1 MSQDYQDYD
10 QQQDQGWMPQD
21 PSQGYGQGIQQDP
34 YQQGQQQGS
43 WGQPGQQSGQ
53 QTQGQ
58 GPLAAAKQMAN
69 QQIGQAIDQFASQI
83 PGGQQLAQPA
93 KEAVSGILDQMEKA
107 ASGRMGGMFGGGQP
121 S

>member
-10 QQQDQGWMPQD
+10 QQQDQSWMPQD
-21 PSQGYGQGIQQDP
+21 PSQGTQQGP
-34 YQQGQQQGS
+34 YQQGQQ
-43 WGQPGQQSGQ
+43 SGQ
-53 QTQGQ
+53 QAQGQGQGQ

-69 QQIGQAIDQFASQI
+69 QQIGQVIDQFASKI

-93 KEAVSGILDQMEKA
+93 KEAISGILDQMEKA
-107 ASGRMGGMFGGGQP
+107 ASGRLGGMPGGGQP

>member
-1 MSQDYQDYD
+1 MSQDYQDYG

-21 PSQGYGQGIQQDP
+21 P
-34 YQQGQQQGS
+34 YQQGQQQGF
-43 WGQPGQQSGQ
+43 GGQQPGQQP
-53 QTQGQ
+53 QGQ
-58 GPLAAAKQMAN
+58 GQLAAAKQMAN
-69 QQIGQAIDQFASQI
+69 QQIGQAIDQFASKI

-107 ASGRMGGMFGGGQP
+107 ASGRLGDIGGMFGGGQP